1 MSKLADLFDASGRPV
16 PLGHKLGSGGEG
28 DVYEVPAI
36 SHDLVAKIYH
46 EPLKHDKQEKLRG
59 MVQRCDDHLKTIAA
73 WPTAT
78 LHVGR
83 NGLVRGFL
91 MPKVIGY
98 EPIHKLYSPAHRKQ
112 LFPKADWAFLVNAA
126 RNVAA
131 AFDAIHAHGHVIGDV
146 NQGNAV
152 VAGNSVVK
160 LIDCDSFQ
168 IAANGKLYL
177 CEVGVQHFT
186 PPELQRL
193 KSFYSARRTAN
204 HDNFGLALLCFH
216 LLFMGRHPFSGV
228 YSGREDMPIEKAIE
242 SFRFAFGKNAS
253 SKGMSPPPNSVTLT
267 IVPPQIVSLLER
279 AFSESGA
286 HQDGRPKAREWVGM
300 LDYLKHNL
308 RTCGQEPTHKYFGGL
323 AGCPWCVLER
333 QSGVLF
339 FIGIITTPTGR
350 ATFNL
355 AVVWQRIMSVPP
367 PGEALPID
375 PGRFTATPTPLP
387 KEIQAARIMATA
399 KRTLKRVLAVA
410 VVIGALVISMIIA
423 SPVAFII
430 GIIIAFIFLSSGEE
444 DSAEQRARQTERGA
458 RQTTL
463 DDAQRRWNG
472 AEQRWKREASDD
484 VFKENLQELT
494 RLKSQYESLDAEW
507 AQEKQK
513 LQATIRELQLHKFL
527 DNFFID
533 DHKIPNIG
541 PGRKATLAS
550 FGIETAADIV
560 PYRISGIKGFGASLI
575 GELVRWR
582 KSLESKFVFDPSM
595 GVDPTDVALLNQ
607 KFRQRRMQIEGAL
620 LAGPEKLNQIRTD
633 IIRRRQLLQVK
644 VEAAARA
651 LAQARSDMSLFG

>member
-1 MSKLADLFDASGRPV
+1 MTKLADLFEASGRPI

-46 EPLKHDKQEKLRG
+46 EPLKQDKQEKLRA
-59 MVQRCDDHLKTIAA
+59 MVQGCDDYLKTIAA
-73 WPTAT
+73 WPTTT
-78 LHVGR
+78 LHLGR
-83 NGLVRGFL
+83 NGPVRGFL

-112 LFPKADWAFLVNAA
+112 LFPKADWAFLVNTA

-152 VAGNSVVK
+152 VASNSVVK

-186 PPELQRL
+186 PPELQSL
-193 KSFYSARRTAN
+193 GSFHGARRTVN
-204 HDNFGLALLCFH
+204 HDNFGLAVLCFH

-253 SKGMSPPPNSVTLT
+253 SKGMSPPPNSVMMT
-267 IVPPQIVSLLER
+267 IAPPQIATLFER

-286 HQDGRPKAREWVGM
+286 PQDGRPKAREWVGM

-308 RTCGQEPTHKYFGGL
+308 RTCGQEPAHKYFGGL
-323 AGCPWCVLER
+323 ASCPWCALER

-339 FIGIITTPTGR
+339 FIGIITTPTGQ

-355 AVVWQRIMSVPP
+355 AIVWQRIMSVSP
-367 PGEALPID
+367 PGEASSID
-375 PGRFTATPTPLP
+375 PGQFTATPKPLP
-387 KEIQAARIMATA
+387 KEIQIARITA
-399 KRTLKRVLAVA
+399 KTVAIVKKVSAVGILLGTL
-410 VVIGALVISMIIA
+410 VVYPG
-423 SPVAFII
+423 AFII
-430 GIIIAFIFLSSGEE
+430 GLIIALILFFSDSE
-444 DSAEQRARQTERGA
+444 DDSLERERKTRQTVLSE
-458 RQTTL
+458 
-463 DDAQRRWNG
+463 AQYKWNE
-472 AEQRWKREASDD
+472 AEQRWRRESGNDR
-484 VFKENLQELT
+484 FKEKLQELV
-494 RLKSQYESLDAEW
+494 RSKGQYENLDAEF

-513 LQATIRELQLHKFL
+513 LQATIRERQLHKFL

-533 DHKIPNIG
+533 DHKIPQIG

-550 FGIETAADIV
+550 FGIETAADID
-560 PYRISGIKGFGASLI
+560 PLKIQRIKGFGKSYTN
-575 GELVRWR
+575 ELMRWR
-582 KSLESKFVFDPSM
+582 TSLERKFVFDPAK
-595 GVDPTDVALLNQ
+595 GLDPSDIAALNQ
-607 KFRQRRMQIEGAL
+607 KFRQRRAQIESAL
-620 LAGPEKLNQIRTD
+620 LAGPEKLNQERVD
-633 IIRRRQLLQVK
+633 IIRKRQSLQVE

-651 LAQARSDMSLFG
+651 LAQARSDMSVFR